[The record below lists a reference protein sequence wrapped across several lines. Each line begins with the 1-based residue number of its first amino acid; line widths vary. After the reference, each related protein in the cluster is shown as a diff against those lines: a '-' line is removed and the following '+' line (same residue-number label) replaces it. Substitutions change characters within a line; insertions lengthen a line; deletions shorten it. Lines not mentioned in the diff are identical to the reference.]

1 MPRYFAR
8 KPPSR
13 TLRVSEALT
22 LKMKHTAKQTGVA
35 KGMAAGVLIS
45 LIAVFGSVYF
55 FPTAVEEVDE
65 LSLRVSSLGAAVLW
79 PCIVLVIS
87 IGRLAKHRF
96 FTPGDIDGSAL
107 TNGTDKARLLQSLLQ
122 NTLEQF
128 CIALGAYTAWCFV
141 MPISTLSAPIVCS
154 VMFVVGRLLF
164 FTTYRNG
171 AAARAL
177 GFTLTFYP
185 TVILV
190 ATISATVVWQKLS

>member
-1 MPRYFAR
+1 MEY
-8 KPPSR
+8 
-13 TLRVSEALT
+13 TD
-22 LKMKHTAKQTGVA
+22 KQAGVA
-35 KGMAAGVLIS
+35 KGMAAGLLIS

-65 LSLRVSSLGAAVLW
+65 LSLRVSTLGVVVLW
-79 PCIVLVIS
+79 PCLLLVIS

-96 FTPGDIDGSAL
+96 FTPEDIDGGAL
-107 TNGTDKARLLQSLLQ
+107 TKGTEKAKLLQSLIQ

-141 MPISTLSAPIVCS
+141 MPINTLSAPVACS
-154 VMFVVGRLLF
+154 AIFVLGRLLL
-164 FTTYRNG
+164 FTTYKNG
-171 AAARAL
+171 APARAL

-190 ATISATVVWQKLS
+190 ATLLVTMVWQKLS